1 MMNIQLETIPA
12 TRIAYVRRTGPYGP
26 ENAQTMEQLKL
37 WAREQGLLQG
47 SAVLFGIPQDN
58 PATTLPEQCRY
69 DACISLPEHPPAE
82 TSSVPYGVLPGG
94 TYAVATIQHT
104 AEAVQQAWAEI
115 LPVLSHSGYTLD
127 QQRPVIERYKEDMVS
142 RHLCELCFPV

>member
-1 MMNIQLETIPA
+1 MMNIQFETILA

-26 ENAQTMEQLKL
+26 ENALAMEQLKQ

-47 SAVLFGIPQDN
+47 TAVIWGIPQDN
-58 PATTLPEQCRY
+58 PATTLPEHCRY
-69 DACISLPEHPPAE
+69 DACISLPEHPPAW
-82 TSSVPYGVLPGG
+82 TSVTYGVLPGG
-94 TYAVATIQHT
+94 TYVVVTIRHT

-115 LPVLSHSGYTLD
+115 LPALSRSGHTPD
-127 QQRPVIERYKEDMVS
+127 RQRPVMERYTEDMVS